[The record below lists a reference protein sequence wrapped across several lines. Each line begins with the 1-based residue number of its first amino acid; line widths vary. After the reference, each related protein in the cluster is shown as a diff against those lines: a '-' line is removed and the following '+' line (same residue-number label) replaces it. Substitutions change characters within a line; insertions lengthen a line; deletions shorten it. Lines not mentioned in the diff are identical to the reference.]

1 MKPDQPSLSEIK
13 TWPATVDLTA
23 AAAAFGISR
32 SHAYVLAR
40 RGEFPATILTV
51 GGRMK
56 VTTASIVAA
65 LDK

>member
-1 MKPDQPSLSEIK
+1 MESDRPTLDEIA
-13 TWPATVDLTA
+13 TWPATVDVPT

-40 RGEFPATILTV
+40 RGEFPATVLTV

-56 VTTASIVAA
+56 VTTSSIIAA
-65 LDK
+65 LRQ